1 MPWSTSS
8 SQASVPSANYT
19 GEAGVST
26 HAEDSSSSIIAL
38 VVVLTLTFA
47 IIMTSLVTFYC
58 HKSELRAKKQK
69 KAQEEYEKDHEKSN
83 KQQSTAAGGGLQNP

>member
-26 HAEDSSSSIIAL
+26 HPEDSSSSIIAL

-83 KQQSTAAGGGLQNP
+83 KQKSTAAGGGLQNP